1 MMEDLIEMFKAKI
14 DKHEGKLKAHKET
27 EAILR
32 ANYEDFKE
40 RDFEKSKRVGEKLL
54 STIKSVEYHTAK
66 YKTYKKVVEA
76 LEAKNQKV

>member
-1 MMEDLIEMFKAKI
+1 MMEDLIELFKAKI

-32 ANYEDFKE
+32 ADYEDLKE

-54 STIKSVEYHTAK
+54 STIKNIEYHTAK

-76 LEAKNQKV
+76 LEAKVQKV